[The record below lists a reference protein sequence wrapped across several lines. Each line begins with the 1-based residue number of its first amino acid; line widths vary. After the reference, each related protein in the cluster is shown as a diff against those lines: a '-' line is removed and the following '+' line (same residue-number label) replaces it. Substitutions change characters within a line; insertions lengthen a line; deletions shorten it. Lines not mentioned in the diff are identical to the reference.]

1 MARIDRP
8 VLMQG
13 YQTWDKG
20 SSFNEFTLYRH
31 YRYQRYCYQH
41 CRYYHRRHHR
51 LYHHHYYLLCR
62 NFFGEA

>member
-20 SSFNEFTLYRH
+20 CSFNEFTSYRH
-31 YRYQRYCYQH
+31 YRYHNYCYQD
-41 CRYYHRRHHR
+41 CRHYHRRHRR
-51 LYHHHYYLLCR
+51 LYHHHYYLLCH
-62 NFFGEA
+62 NFLGEA